1 MAEPRSDRGRDRSP
15 DRTPDGRPGGLRD
28 GSPPFRRR
36 ARSPAS
42 IQLRVT
48 ASVLALLLVGGVGV
62 AIASLAYGQQA
73 ARQSYDRLLLGA
85 AQDIAESITIINGG
99 PVTALPLSA
108 FELLAQAPD
117 DRIFYAVRNAGGALL
132 TGQEDVAPPAAFRE
146 AREARARD
154 RSGAV
159 FYDARM
165 QDEKARFVSVPR
177 RFAERDYS
185 GVVTVTVG
193 QTMLARNDMAYMLTR
208 DALIAAGVLGLM
220 LMGLSVLVIRSA
232 LRPMERIAEEMLA
245 RDPYDLTPIIT
256 PLPAEL
262 SVLTE
267 AMNRFMGRLDRQVG
281 AMRNLISDTAHQLRT
296 PVAALRAQA
305 ELALEEEDAAKR
317 QQMVARLAGRTR
329 SLGELLDQMLSR
341 ALVIHRTDSA
351 PRLAVDLR
359 DVALEAVES
368 GDHQLL
374 SPGAELEL
382 VIGEAP
388 VCVLADE
395 MSLQEAA
402 KNMLSNALRHGVA
415 PVRIGVSTERGN
427 AVLWVEDSGPGPA
440 DDLLAR
446 IGNRFERS
454 AAARGQSA
462 GLGLSIV
469 QSVASAFGGD
479 LTFAVT
485 PGGFRV
491 ALRLPLP
498 EETT

>member
-1 MAEPRSDRGRDRSP
+1 MAER
-15 DRTPDGRPGGLRD
+15 RPAA
-28 GSPPFRRR
+28 SPPLRRR
-36 ARSPAS
+36 VRSPAS
-42 IQLRVT
+42 IQIRVT
-48 ASVLALLLVGGVGV
+48 GSVLALLLVGGVAV
-62 AIASLAYGQQA
+62 AIASLAYGRQA

-85 AQDIAESITIINGG
+85 AQDIAESITIVTGG

-117 DRIFYAVRNAGGALL
+117 DRIFYAVRDAGGALL
-132 TGQEDVAPPAAFRE
+132 TGQEDVTPAGASRE

-154 RSGAV
+154 RSGPV

-165 QDEKARFVSVPR
+165 QGEKARFVTVPR

-185 GVVTVTVG
+185 GVVSVTVG
-193 QTMLARNDMAYMLTR
+193 QTMLARNDMAYVLTR

-232 LRPMERIAEEMLA
+232 LRPMERIADEMLA
-245 RDPYDLTPIIT
+245 RDPYDLTPIVT

-262 SVLTE
+262 SVMTE

-305 ELALEEEDAAKR
+305 ELALEEEDVAKR
-317 QQMVARLAGRTR
+317 QQMVARLAARTR

-351 PRLAVDLR
+351 PRLAIDLR

-374 SPGAELEL
+374 APGAELEL
-382 VIGEAP
+382 LIGEEE

-402 KNMLSNALRHGVA
+402 KNMLSNALRHGLA
-415 PVRIGVSTERGN
+415 PVRIGVSTEGRE
-427 AVLWVEDSGPGPA
+427 AVLWVEDSGPGPE
-440 DDLLAR
+440 DDLMAR
-446 IGNRFERS
+446 IGNRFERA

-469 QSVASAFGGD
+469 QAVATAFGGR
-479 LTFAVT
+479 LTMARSEN
-485 PGGFRV
+485 GFRV

-498 EETT
+498 EETQ